1 MDGVGEQNRWR
12 PLVLVALAG
21 LLVAGACSSPS
32 GSGRSTGGDGAS
44 GSGRWATERDDVIE
58 LVDVTAPG
66 ASGRF
71 RMGVTMGAEGVMILE
86 TSLVGEYDG
95 SGASEVVLDLGPL
108 VEVAD
113 PSLAEQ
119 FPEGAGDALVVRT
132 VGTDVYVHTG
142 AVDREW
148 VLSPI
153 EDHDLIA
160 EIGLPS
166 PDELVSVVE
175 SAGVDIATA
184 DGGTID
190 GVAAHRYSG
199 WIDGSSLGLLSP
211 GAQQRGLDELA
222 AAYPVD
228 LFDRIVR
235 FDLWVGDDGLP
246 RRLVVE
252 YDHDSMLEIA
262 ERIDGPQG
270 RVDLPLMRFEV
281 EWYDLGAPIHIDAPP
296 RDQISVVAPG
306 P

>member
-1 MDGVGEQNRWR
+1 MGGVGEQNRWR
-12 PLVLVALAG
+12 PFVLVAFVG

-32 GSGRSTGGDGAS
+32 GSGRSTGSDSAG
-44 GSGRWATERDDVIE
+44 GSGRWAATRGDVVE
-58 LVDVTAPG
+58 MADVAAPG

-71 RMGVTMGAEGVMILE
+71 RMGITMGAEGVMALE
-86 TSLVGEYDG
+86 TTLVGEYDG

-108 VEVAD
+108 VEVVD
-113 PSLAEQ
+113 PAMVAQL
-119 FPEGAGDALVVRT
+119 PEGAGDALVIRT

-153 EDHDLIA
+153 EGHDLIA

-166 PDELVSVVE
+166 PDDLVSAVE
-175 SAGVDIATA
+175 SAGVDVAVA

-190 GVAAHRYSG
+190 GVAARRYSG
-199 WIDGSSLGLLSP
+199 WIDGSSLGVLSP
-211 GAQQRGLDELA
+211 GARQGGLDELA
-222 AAYPVD
+222 AAYPAG

-270 RVDLPLMRFEV
+270 EVELPLMRFEV
-281 EWYDLGAPIHIDAPP
+281 EWYDLGASIHVDAPP